1 MSKDPEPE
9 ISQDVSM
16 TDASTSPTTK
26 RKRSETSQPP
36 VTQCTIR
43 NPPWSYLHLSL
54 ITSAP
59 NYQLDAL
66 TAHLHLR
73 AALSQFLGLH
83 GTAIPVDIL
92 KLKGSDVHVRVPRE
106 DASAVVIAVGG
117 WMGKGGEG
125 WRVKSQGSW
134 GVGLSSSAEVD
145 LFKNISKVEN
155 IPWTTS
161 GHSKH
166 LRRTRLEEGL
176 ARRKGMRRYGKK
188 RSTSSRTRKKQ

>member
-1 MSKDPEPE
+1 MSKDPEPKTVQNVE
-9 ISQDVSM
+9 M
-16 TDASTSPTTK
+16 ADASPSPSAK
-26 RKRSETSQPP
+26 RKRSGTSQPP
-36 VTQCTIR
+36 VTQFTIR
-43 NPPWSYLHLSL
+43 NPPWSYLHLS
-54 ITSAP
+54 IMTSAP

-92 KLKGSDVHVRVPRE
+92 KLEGSDVHVRVPRE

-117 WMGKGGEG
+117 WVGKGGEG

-145 LFKNISKVEN
+145 LFK
-155 IPWTTS
+155 
-161 GHSKH
+161 
-166 LRRTRLEEGL
+166 
-176 ARRKGMRRYGKK
+176 
-188 RSTSSRTRKKQ
+188 